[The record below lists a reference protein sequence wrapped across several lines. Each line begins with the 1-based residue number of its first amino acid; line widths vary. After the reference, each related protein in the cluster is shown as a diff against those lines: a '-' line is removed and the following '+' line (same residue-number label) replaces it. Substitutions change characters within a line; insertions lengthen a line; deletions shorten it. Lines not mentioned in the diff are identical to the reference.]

1 MENASKALI
10 IAGSI
15 IVSLVIV
22 SLGILIYR
30 KTQTATDVS
39 GVIQSQVEGYNEQY
53 ENLFGTY
60 VGAANVKALLQKIKT
75 NNTLYGS
82 TSGSDASSMKI
93 WVIFLAE
100 NFEGRDTTN
109 GNDTMTPIINK
120 IKQSKHYSVNVNNES
135 TSDNEDQGD
144 GKGYHR
150 NGYIKTIVID
160 YAKNKNS

>member
-75 NNTLYGS
+75 NNTLYS
-82 TSGSDASSMKI
+82 SSGSDASSMKI

-109 GNDTMTPIINK
+109 GNGTMTPIINK

-160 YAKNKNS
+160 YANSNS